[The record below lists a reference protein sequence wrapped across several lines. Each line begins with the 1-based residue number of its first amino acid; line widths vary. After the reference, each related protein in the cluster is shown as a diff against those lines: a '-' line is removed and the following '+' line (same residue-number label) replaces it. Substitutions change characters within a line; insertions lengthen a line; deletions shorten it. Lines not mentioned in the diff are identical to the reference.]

1 MASQLPPQPQSNVN
15 NFKTA
20 LKQLFQSHKIT
31 VGNKR
36 KSLLNNRIMNLINA
50 IPSNIGC
57 SNTAVQTLSSDPY
70 VMRTLNNLQM
80 VAQAVGG
87 DLNTTQYVSYEQQ
100 TINVL
105 SNLTG
110 VDIKGYYNPL
120 LQASVDSGNIQ
131 TRGVSIRQVVDNAGN
146 ITGYKKD
153 TKFNPLSLNQ
163 KLYKN
168 TIKTSKNN
176 SANDTLRRVSKGFK
190 GSAAHAAV
198 TEAMNNASKRAYGS
212 GNPVNFF
219 QSNTRAG
226 NPAAAIVATEEL
238 VNRIGQFPV
247 SRNSFKQNNAAVS
260 QMYGDAETLIKQ
272 GLAKSTLKSD
282 QLKYNKLYSQ
292 LNTNRDAFNKGAKLS
307 SFEQQERTN
316 ERRTRETNFL
326 TQLFKGLRGILGKNP
341 LYDLLRWGLLWLGK
355 THPILA
361 AIGLTL
367 VPLAGNIGRI
377 WNVLRGI
384 GTGGLALA
392 GFVPSLFG
400 KGKGGLARNAA
411 AVALRSTR
419 NMGGPLGVA
428 ARWGANVF
436 TSGVR
441 TGGAVRGVLGGVGKF
456 AARGITG
463 PLAGLVNFGINKMNG
478 QSTGE
483 AASRAVGSTLGWAGG
498 AALGGLLTPILGPLG
513 PILGGAI
520 GSTLGDML
528 GGWMFP
534 MFSKIGSGIAD
545 MGKTIGNMWTSFK
558 EQHSI
563 LARLLTIVNPVLGI
577 FDFFKTLLDHLP
589 WTKDRNK
596 GDVQTGTAY
605 KSGQVY
611 GDPIVTNNTVAV
623 LTPEERKKREEKYKK
638 DLEYYNSVAKDDYL
652 NKSSYSV
659 TFGKWMT
666 GRENMLER
674 NKIKYA
680 ENQLSKGMWA
690 PNSLARA
697 QERARLIASPEAQAY
712 AEKTLNAYL
721 VGEGDRLKR
730 ERDFLD
736 SSIGVDSKYGS
747 IPSSFK
753 TEKIN
758 GVNAV
763 NLHQLGIGGV
773 IKGDSYAN
781 NFIGAGRVNR
791 MKELDSVFAKYGV
804 GYKITSTMGD
814 AHEGGAKSHYAGNKV
829 DIVPTGNLDA
839 RTKSQ
844 LERELRQRGFYNG
857 NTGAV
862 GWHNAGSG
870 YHWDLSLLT
879 SNELKTMGKTLS
891 STQKAVATA
900 TATQE
905 ETATSV
911 ATASNGLRQS
921 VFDRVYGKDS
931 SLAKAREI
939 IFTATDVTG
948 SLGVWGI
955 TQVNNTGRMR
965 T

>member
-1 MASQLPPQPQSNVN
+1 MAIQDNYSNDLIQEIFDYLKAHAVDS
-15 NFKTA
+15 KYLDE
-20 LKQLFQSHKIT
+20 LKQNLEDQENLILNAVRDSHGNPTHISLSTDANLKNVIDNLADRLLYLQAEKRDDTTMAFTSIADAMRVLEQRLGGNGFIDNAMKSTQNMMVHQKAIRIT
-31 VGNKR
+31 GENLRLGPNGYQIVQD
-36 KSLLNNRIMNLINA
+36 KSLLGNDKGLVKAINTRNVKDDHTLDKALQILDGTGEETKIKDSIIDATKVKRNADYGNYLYNLHGK
-50 IPSNIGC
+50 S
-57 SNTAVQTLSSDPY
+57 
-70 VMRTLNNLQM
+70 
-80 VAQAVGG
+80 AVGNTIQALQEHVERLG
-87 DLNTTQYVSYEQQ
+87 KRGSRGSRDDLVNAYREQERLLALYEQ
-100 TINVL
+100 
-105 SNLTG
+105 
-110 VDIKGYYNPL
+110 
-120 LQASVDSGNIQ
+120 
-131 TRGVSIRQVVDNAGN
+131 R
-146 ITGYKKD
+146 
-153 TKFNPLSLNQ
+153 
-163 KLYKN
+163 
-168 TIKTSKNN
+168 
-176 SANDTLRRVSKGFK
+176 
-190 GSAAHAAV
+190 
-198 TEAMNNASKRAYGS
+198 
-212 GNPVNFF
+212 
-219 QSNTRAG
+219 
-226 NPAAAIVATEEL
+226 ATESPEIARLRVFKTKSDEL
-238 VNRIGQFPV
+238 KSKYGETVNTFEEQQKKSEDREEREGFI
-247 SRNSFKQNNAAVS
+247 
-260 QMYGDAETLIKQ
+260 
-272 GLAKSTLKSD
+272 STL
-282 QLKYNKLYSQ
+282 LK
-292 LNTNRDAFNKGAKLS
+292 GM
-307 SFEQQERTN
+307 
-316 ERRTRETNFL
+316 REIF
-326 TQLFKGLRGILGKNP
+326 GKNP
-341 LYDLLRWGLLWLGK
+341 LYDLLRWGFLWLGK
-355 THPILA
+355 NHPVLA
-361 AIGLTL
+361 AIGLAL
-367 VPLAGNIGRI
+367 PMLLGPIRGLFNIIKAGNKGLQFLFKTGKNTAAAFGKEGIVRNTAAWGLRNIRNIPGVGR
-377 WNVLRGI
+377 
-384 GTGGLALA
+384 GLASGL
-392 GFVPSLFG
+392 V
-400 KGKGGLARNAA
+400 KGGSKL
-411 AVALRSTR
+411 L
-419 NMGGPLGVA
+419 GPL
-428 ARWGANVF
+428 
-436 TSGVR
+436 SGI
-441 TGGAVRGVLGGVGKF
+441 F
-456 AARGITG
+456 S
-463 PLAGLVNFGINKMNG
+463 FGFNKASG

-483 AASRAVGSTLGWAGG
+483 AATRAVGSTLLGIAG
-498 AALGGLLTPILGPLG
+498 AAVAG
-513 PILGGAI
+513 PIGAVIGGV
-520 GSTLGDML
+520 LGDML

-534 MFSKIGSGIAD
+534 MFNKIGSGIAD
-545 MGKTIGNMWTSFK
+545 MGKTMGNMWTSFK
-558 EQHSI
+558 EQHPI

-605 KSGQVY
+605 KNGQVY

-763 NLHQLGIGGV
+763 NLHQLGISGV

-791 MKELDSVFAKYGV
+791 MKELDSVFTKYGV

>member
-1 MASQLPPQPQSNVN
+1 MAIQDTYSNDFIQGIFDYLKALVGDNKYLSEALQNLTDQNNLVMNAVRDSQGNPTHISIHTDANLRALADNLADRLIYLKAENRSDTTMAYTAIADFLRILENRYGGNGFVENAERSTRNILVHQKAIRITGENLRLGPNGYQIVQDKNLLANDKGLVQAINARNVKDDHTFDKALKILEGTGEETKVKNSIAAATKVKTNANYNNYLYNLRGQSAFGNTILALQDYVDRVGKKGNRGDRENLVN
-15 NFKTA
+15 AYREQERLLAIYEQHATVSPEIARLRVFKTRA
-20 LKQLFQSHKIT
+20 DELKSKYGET
-31 VGNKR
+31 VDTFEAQKK
-36 KSLLNNRIMNLINA
+36 KSEDREE
-50 IPSNIGC
+50 
-57 SNTAVQTLSSDPY
+57 
-70 VMRTLNNLQM
+70 R
-80 VAQAVGG
+80 
-87 DLNTTQYVSYEQQ
+87 E
-100 TINVL
+100 
-105 SNLTG
+105 
-110 VDIKGYYNPL
+110 
-120 LQASVDSGNIQ
+120 
-131 TRGVSIRQVVDNAGN
+131 
-146 ITGYKKD
+146 
-153 TKFNPLSLNQ
+153 
-163 KLYKN
+163 
-168 TIKTSKNN
+168 
-176 SANDTLRRVSKGFK
+176 GF
-190 GSAAHAAV
+190 
-198 TEAMNNASKRAYGS
+198 
-212 GNPVNFF
+212 
-219 QSNTRAG
+219 
-226 NPAAAIVATEEL
+226 I
-238 VNRIGQFPV
+238 
-247 SRNSFKQNNAAVS
+247 
-260 QMYGDAETLIKQ
+260 
-272 GLAKSTLKSD
+272 STL
-282 QLKYNKLYSQ
+282 LK
-292 LNTNRDAFNKGAKLS
+292 GM
-307 SFEQQERTN
+307 
-316 ERRTRETNFL
+316 REIF
-326 TQLFKGLRGILGKNP
+326 GKNP
-341 LYDLLRWGLLWLGK
+341 LYDLLRWGFLWLGK
-355 THPILA
+355 NHPVLA
-361 AIGLTL
+361 AIGLAL
-367 VPLAGNIGRI
+367 PMLLGPIRGLFNIIKAGNKGLQFLFKAGKNTAAAFGKEGIVRNTAAWGLRNIRNIPGVGR
-377 WNVLRGI
+377 
-384 GTGGLALA
+384 GLASGL
-392 GFVPSLFG
+392 V
-400 KGKGGLARNAA
+400 KGGSKL
-411 AVALRSTR
+411 L
-419 NMGGPLGVA
+419 GPL
-428 ARWGANVF
+428 
-436 TSGVR
+436 SGI
-441 TGGAVRGVLGGVGKF
+441 F
-456 AARGITG
+456 SF
-463 PLAGLVNFGINKMNG
+463 GLNKASG

-483 AASRAVGSTLGWAGG
+483 AATRAVGSTLLGIAG
-498 AALGGLLTPILGPLG
+498 AAVAGPLG
-513 PILGGAI
+513 AVIGGV
-520 GSTLGDML
+520 LGDML
-528 GGWMFP
+528 GGWMFS

-545 MGKTIGNMWTSFK
+545 MGKTMGNMWTSFK
-558 EQHSI
+558 EQHPI

-605 KSGQVY
+605 KNGQVY

-900 TATQE
+900 TTTQE

>member
-1 MASQLPPQPQSNVN
+1 MEARYILNCTKQVLYMAIQDNYSNDLIQEIFDYLKNHAVDN
-15 NFKTA
+15 KYLDE
-20 LKQLFQSHKIT
+20 LKQNLEDQENLILNAVRDSRGNPTHISLTTDANLKNVIDNLADRLLYLQTENRGDTTMAFTSIADAMRVLEQRLGGNGFIDNAMKSTQNMMVHQKAIRIT
-31 VGNKR
+31 GENLRLGPNGYQIVQD
-36 KSLLNNRIMNLINA
+36 KSLLANDKGLVKAINTRNVKDDHTLDKALQILDGTGEETKIKDSIIDAAKVKRNANYGNYLYNLHGK
-50 IPSNIGC
+50 S
-57 SNTAVQTLSSDPY
+57 
-70 VMRTLNNLQM
+70 
-80 VAQAVGG
+80 AVG
-87 DLNTTQYVSYEQQ
+87 
-100 TINVL
+100 
-105 SNLTG
+105 
-110 VDIKGYYNPL
+110 
-120 LQASVDSGNIQ
+120 
-131 TRGVSIRQVVDNAGN
+131 
-146 ITGYKKD
+146 
-153 TKFNPLSLNQ
+153 
-163 KLYKN
+163 N
-168 TIKTSKNN
+168 TIQALQEHVERLGKSGSRGSREDLVNAYREQERLLALYGQRATESPEL
-176 SANDTLRRVSKGFK
+176 ARLRVFK
-190 GSAAHAAV
+190 
-198 TEAMNNASKRAYGS
+198 
-212 GNPVNFF
+212 
-219 QSNTRAG
+219 TRADELKSKYG
-226 NPAAAIVATEEL
+226 ETVDTFEAQKKKSEDREE
-238 VNRIGQFPV
+238 REGFI
-247 SRNSFKQNNAAVS
+247 
-260 QMYGDAETLIKQ
+260 
-272 GLAKSTLKSD
+272 STL
-282 QLKYNKLYSQ
+282 LK
-292 LNTNRDAFNKGAKLS
+292 GM
-307 SFEQQERTN
+307 
-316 ERRTRETNFL
+316 REIF
-326 TQLFKGLRGILGKNP
+326 GKNP
-341 LYDLLRWGLLWLGK
+341 LYDLLRWGFLWLGK
-355 THPILA
+355 NHPVLA
-361 AIGLTL
+361 AIGLALPMLLGPIRGLFTL
-367 VPLAGNIGRI
+367 IKAGNK
-377 WNVLRGI
+377 
-384 GTGGLALA
+384 GLQFLFNA
-392 GFVPSLFG
+392 GKNTVAAFG
-400 KGKGGLARNAA
+400 KGGIARNTAAWGLRNIRNIPGVGRGLASGLVKGGSKL
-411 AVALRSTR
+411 L
-419 NMGGPLGVA
+419 GP
-428 ARWGANVF
+428 
-436 TSGVR
+436 
-441 TGGAVRGVLGGVGKF
+441 F
-456 AARGITG
+456 AT
-463 PLAGLVNFGINKMNG
+463 LVDFGINKKVKG

-483 AASRAVGSTLGWAGG
+483 AATRAVGSGLGWLGG

-528 GGWMFP
+528 AGWMFP
-534 MFSKIGSGIAD
+534 MLSKIGGGIAD
-545 MGKTIGNMWTSFK
+545 VGKTMGNMWTSFK
-558 EQHSI
+558 EQHPI
-563 LARLLTIVNPVLGI
+563 LSRLLTIVNPVLGI

-596 GDVQTGTAY
+596 GDVQTGTTY
-605 KSGQVY
+605 KNGQVY

-638 DLEYYNSVAKDDYL
+638 DLEYYNSVATDDYL

-680 ENQLSKGMWA
+680 ESQLSKGMWA

-697 QERARLIASPEAQAY
+697 QERAKLIASPEAQAY

-758 GVNAV
+758 GVDAV
-763 NLHQLGIGGV
+763 NLHQLGIGGI

-814 AHEGGAKSHYAGNKV
+814 AHAGGAKSHYAGNKL